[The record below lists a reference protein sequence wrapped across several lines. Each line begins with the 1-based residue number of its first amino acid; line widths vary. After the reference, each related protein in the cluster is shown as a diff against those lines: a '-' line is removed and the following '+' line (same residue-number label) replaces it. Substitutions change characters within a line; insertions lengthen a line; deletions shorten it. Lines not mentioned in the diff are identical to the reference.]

1 MNTVAY
7 VRKGQGNPFNFASL
21 KLLTLL
27 LYRFLQFIDIFKSI
41 ISKTT
46 WTLAIA
52 VLLSPRCWYAKQM
65 YVVMMMSRKQYM
77 RNWPFGM
84 EIHPSIVM
92 RGFQYFMMTSSNG
105 DIFRVTGHLCGN
117 STVPAEFPAQRP
129 VTRSFDAFF
138 DLRLNKRLSEQWWGW
153 WFETSSR
160 HYDVIVMFFVVSWNN
175 ILLYYKQ
182 MDIGVMHTPIFLR
195 VISTILYSYI

>member
-1 MNTVAY
+1 MDISHCSTAVSPLLICKTNVCCHDDVTETIYA
-7 VRKGQGNPFNFASL
+7 KLAIWDGNP
-21 KLLTLL
+21 
-27 LYRFLQFIDIFKSI
+27 SI
-41 ISKTT
+41 NSN
-46 WTLAIA
+46 A
-52 VLLSPRCWYAKQM
+52 
-65 YVVMMMSRKQYM
+65 
-77 RNWPFGM
+77 
-84 EIHPSIVM
+84 
-92 RGFQYFMMTSSNG
+92 FQYFMMTSSNG

-195 VISTILYSYI
+195 VISTILHSYI